1 MRIATTKVITRRNT
15 MSKQRFEVQRH
26 LDQVYV
32 ARQNGD
38 VPQPQP
44 GEVLLQMVACGIC
57 GADIRVVTKNKTAS
71 GEAGRYTTLGHEGI
85 GRVVAVGGNVAELQ
99 LGDYTVVLPHVHRDE
114 CAPPCLA
121 SSITPV
127 CIGCGHTLHMGWDID
142 GCFTDVLV
150 VPITNIVRID
160 QRYLHLAARQ
170 APRLREAIFALVEPM
185 LCTLSA
191 YELVETYLQRELPP
205 GRALVIGCGPIGV
218 LHSLA
223 LLERGFEVWL
233 MDTLQKR
240 AELAQ
245 WCLDYQG
252 QVFDPAKQAEAFDLV
267 MVTAS
272 SAAAVRTGE
281 TLVRKGGIV
290 YLFAGLNTIDRAA
303 MDREKLFLYESLHRR
318 AQDIRT
324 TVRLVR
330 EEKPVLYLGHS
341 GYFERLAPRA
351 IAAVAAHAAALDR
364 AVTGVIP
371 GFASPRIVSRLPGG
385 IDWTTEDGSPAIVS
399 ILNGT
404 DLRERHC
411 KLLVLPDAEHY
422 S

>member
-1 MRIATTKVITRRNT
+1 

-38 VPQPQP
+38 VPRPRP
-44 GEVLLQMVACGIC
+44 GEALLKMVACGIC

-71 GEAGRYTTLGHEGI
+71 GEAGQYITLGHEGI
-85 GRVVAVGGNVAELQ
+85 GRVVALGDNAPELQ
-99 LGDYTVVLPHVHRDE
+99 PGDYAIVLPHAHRSKSV
-114 CAPPCLA
+114 PPCFA
-121 SSITPV
+121 PRITPI
-127 CIGCGHTLHMGWDID
+127 CIGSGHTLHMGWDID
-142 GCFTDVLV
+142 GCFADFMA
-150 VPITNIVRID
+150 VPTTNIVRVA
-160 QRYLHLAARQ
+160 QRHLRLAARQ

-191 YELVETYLQRELPP
+191 YELLKTHLQRDLPP
-205 GRALVIGCGPIGV
+205 GRALVIGCGPIGI
-218 LHSLA
+218 LHSLV

-233 MDTLQKR
+233 MDTVQKR
-240 AELAQ
+240 AELAR
-245 WCLDYQG
+245 WCLDHRVR
-252 QVFDPAKQAEAFDLV
+252 VFDPVKHREAFDLA

-281 TLVRKGGIV
+281 ALVRKGGVV
-290 YLFAGLNTIDRAA
+290 YLFAGLNTADRAA
-303 MDREKLFLYESLHRR
+303 MDQENIFFYEPVHRKAQGIR
-318 AQDIRT
+318 ATPGLAHRDKSI
-324 TVRLVR
+324 
-330 EEKPVLYLGHS
+330 LYLGHS
-341 GYFERLAPRA
+341 GYFECLAPQA
-351 IAAVAAHAAALDR
+351 IAAVAANAAALDR
-364 AVTGVIP
+364 AVTGIIP
-371 GFASPRIVSRLPGG
+371 GFASPHVVSRLPGG
-385 IDWTTEDGSPAIVS
+385 IDWMTGDESPAIVS